1 MRVVC
6 FVADVI
12 SVVHSSL
19 WFAPSPQKTSR
30 LFVFFNGGAWGIRL
44 NYGEEETA
52 SSCVMTVAATK
63 IVLLSTLVAVLG
75 FLADTELPGH
85 SWLSF
90 QPLYILAKKSD
101 VFRMLMDDPLWG
113 KWNSLRMK
121 PPVGLRSILHIII
134 PIRYCKIISTYQI
147 RTSHAARLWISIQFF
162 LDCTKH
168 FQSTFF

>member
-12 SVVHSSL
+12 SVLHST
-19 WFAPSPQKTSR
+19 ACDSPPPLKKLPDY
-30 LFVFFNGGAWGIRL
+30 LFFFNGGAWGIRL

-63 IVLLSTLVAVLG
+63 IVLLSTLVTVLG

-90 QPLYILAKKSD
+90 QPLYIPAKKSD
-101 VFRMLMDDPLWG
+101 VFRMLMDDPL
-113 KWNSLRMK
+113 
-121 PPVGLRSILHIII
+121 
-134 PIRYCKIISTYQI
+134 
-147 RTSHAARLWISIQFF
+147 
-162 LDCTKH
+162 
-168 FQSTFF
+168 